1 MRRRATC
8 AWITLSALDPNND
21 GRAVVTDRERR
32 IDRAEGAFLGLAVG
46 DALGATVEFM
56 TPREIRAEYGW
67 LHDIKGGGWLRLK
80 PGEVTDDTEMA
91 LALGRSLIAC
101 GGNLDPVHVA
111 QEFSNWMREKP
122 KDIGHTVRR
131 GIVRFRTTGEVV
143 VPVNEHDAGNGA
155 CMRIAP
161 LALATFGGAPEGM
174 ADAVFA
180 SAHLTHNCPLSDAGT
195 LAVVRMVHAGLRGRR
210 GVGAIAPIAHDLAA
224 RFPPFAF
231 TGKRRENPSG
241 YLPETL
247 QAVFQALLRTDSFES
262 AVADVVN
269 RGGDADT
276 TGAIAGTVAG
286 AVYGAGKIPKRW
298 LRRLDPAVH
307 RACVDQARRLVALSP
322 EGRRT

>member
-1 MRRRATC
+1 MTARARL
-8 AWITLSALDPNND
+8 IE
-21 GRAVVTDRERR
+21 RAS
-32 IDRAEGAFLGLAVG
+32 GAFLGLAVG

-56 TPREIRAEYGW
+56 TPREIRAEHGW

-91 LALGRSLIAC
+91 LALGRSLIAR
-101 GGNLDPVHVA
+101 GGNFDPAHAA
-111 QEFSNWMREKP
+111 QEFSDWMRGKP

-131 GIVRFRTTGEVV
+131 GIVRFRTTGEIA

-161 LALATFGGAPEGM
+161 LALATFGGAPE
-174 ADAVFA
+174 AVAVAVFA
-180 SAHLTHNCPLSDAGT
+180 SAHLTHNCVLSDEGT
-195 LAVVRMVHAGLRGRR
+195 LAVVRMIHAGLASGGDPG
-210 GVGAIAPIAHDLAA
+210 GVGDIAPIAHDLAA
-224 RFPPFAF
+224 RFSSFAF
-231 TGKRRENPSG
+231 RGKRRENPSG

-262 AVADVVN
+262 ALADVVN

-286 AVYGAGKIPKRW
+286 AVYGAGDIPKRW
-298 LRRLDPAVH
+298 LKRLDPAVR
-307 RACVDQARRLVALSP
+307 RACADQARRLVALSP
-322 EGRRT
+322 GYPRS